1 LVGDGEN
8 WAKENVAKYTI
19 TLEASEEPEEPTE
32 ENPGPEPPIID
43 TAVIGTATPII
54 KLRSGVDTEEETFDG
69 EITARDKGTFCI
81 QGGAKVNIGEKDVIF
96 EGNDRGKFWDHRLS
110 GPEIDI
116 GACAKIEMNGNGTTP

>member
-54 KLRSGVDTEEETFDG
+54 KLRSGVDT
-69 EITARDKGTFCI
+69 
-81 QGGAKVNIGEKDVIF
+81 
-96 EGNDRGKFWDHRLS
+96 
-110 GPEIDI
+110 
-116 GACAKIEMNGNGTTP
+116 